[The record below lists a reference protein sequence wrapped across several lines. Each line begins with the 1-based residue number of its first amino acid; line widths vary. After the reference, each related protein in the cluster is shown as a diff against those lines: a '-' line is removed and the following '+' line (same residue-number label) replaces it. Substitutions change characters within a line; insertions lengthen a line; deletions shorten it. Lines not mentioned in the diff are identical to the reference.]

1 MGHRSAGNDSEAMEW
16 SWPLTLVVAGAG
28 LVVLVV
34 GLVLIFAVSRS
45 AVSGVLACIG
55 GVVVFVAF
63 QGRLATSI
71 KERYGYRPLAQYR
84 RGVSGTRRRGVV
96 RRSSGVA
103 YVFAALGLLL
113 AVVGNQAG
121 APADVAFVMAGCGI
135 AMVLGCFLGGP
146 AARFVVTGPHL
157 DVVTTM
163 RRFRVPRRLIGEFER
178 SGLEVR
184 LTLTNGDYLDFRV
197 DSPMLD
203 LPNGSQ
209 YRTNA
214 HCQVRTVERLV
225 RMLTAVEE
233 TPTTETAVVITRRPV
248 MVGVAA
254 TAALIGV
261 AALAGTAMLLAGGGS

>member
-1 MGHRSAGNDSEAMEW
+1 MEW
-16 SWPLTLVVAGAG
+16 SWPLTLIVSGAG

-34 GLVLIFAVSRS
+34 GLVLILAVSRS
-45 AVSGVLACIG
+45 TVPGVVACVG
-55 GVVVFVAF
+55 GVAVFVAF

-71 KERYGYRPLAQYR
+71 EERYGDRPLAQYR
-84 RGVSGTRRRGVV
+84 SGSSGDRRRGAV

-103 YVFAALGLLL
+103 YVFGALGLLL
-113 AVVGNQAG
+113 VLVSNQAG
-121 APADVAFVMAGCGI
+121 APAYAAFVLAGCGI
-135 AMVLGCFLGGP
+135 AMMIGCFLGGP
-146 AARFVVTGPHL
+146 AARFVGTGAHL
-157 DVVTTM
+157 DIVTAL
-163 RRFRVPRRLIGEFER
+163 RRFRVPRALIGEFER

-214 HCQVRTVERLV
+214 RCQVRTVERIV
-225 RMLTAVEE
+225 RMLAAVKE
-233 TPTTETAVVITRRPV
+233 TPTTENAVVITRRPL
-248 MVGVAA
+248 MIAVAA